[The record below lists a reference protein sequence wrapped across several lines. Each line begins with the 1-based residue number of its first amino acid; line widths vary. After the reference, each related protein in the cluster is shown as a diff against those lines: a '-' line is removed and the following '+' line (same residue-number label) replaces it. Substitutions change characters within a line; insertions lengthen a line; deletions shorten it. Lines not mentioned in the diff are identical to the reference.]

1 MCSADAYEKS
11 IDRIANSERVSYRIN
26 SLESNE
32 QLESKCSRASYRI
45 DSLED
50 WKWTSFKS
58 GAISYR
64 IDNLFS
70 RLQTFC
76 F

>member
-1 MCSADAYEKS
+1 MKIAIGVIRLTVSYRIDSLEKS

-45 DSLED
+45 D
-50 WKWTSFKS
+50 
-58 GAISYR
+58 R
-64 IDNLFS
+64 
-70 RLQTFC
+70 
-76 F
+76 